1 MCKNCSLDIFLLSF
15 FSFWTVSLILTD
27 TLYTCI
33 LDKCFKH
40 IFFIIPQFFSC
51 IPPYLYLFL
60 YIHLCIRLSSH
71 PSIFCLRSLFSK
83 TCRYNVHR
91 QGPAS
96 RSVQSFSLP
105 FIYIDVCLC
114 LSHLSLSLPPPLF
127 LSFSFLPRILV
138 DCWTGQIVYICAH
151 LYLYIHLSLSLSLL
165 ICVSYFLPI

>member
-60 YIHLCIRLSSH
+60 YIHLCIRLSIH

-105 FIYIDVCLC
+105 CIYINVCLSVTS
-114 LSHLSLSLPPPLF
+114 SHFISFTPSSSLSFLLF
-127 LSFSFLPRILV
+127 LTSYSGGLL
-138 DCWTGQIVYICAH
+138 DWSDSLH
-151 LYLYIHLSLSLSLL
+151 LCTLIPLHPSLSLSLSL
-165 ICVSYFLPI
+165 FLS